1 MLTLASQS
9 RVQHLLLREALTSQ
23 IAHQI
28 VPALRSVSATET
40 LAIGL
45 AEVTTVK
52 QFACGKRVFGHQLR
66 YEKLLCSLIGFQQT
80 GTFRTGMLLLCVR
93 LVITQFNMVF
103 VGQKLDGVAEVDVLL
118 MLNIAEHVT
127 AETATETMPYTQR
140 RAHGKTWRFFIV
152 ERAQPYISA
161 SSGRLERNRCG
172 HNVIQIGGG
181 ANFFDIFLQNH
192 SWHSS
197 PP

>member
-52 QFACGKRVFGHQLR
+52 QFTCSERIFGHQLR
-66 YEKLLCSLIGFQQT
+66 YEKLLRGLIGFQQA
-80 GTFRTGMLLLCVR
+80 GTF
-93 LVITQFNMVF
+93 
-103 VGQKLDGVAEVDVLL
+103 
-118 MLNIAEHVT
+118 
-127 AETATETMPYTQR
+127 
-140 RAHGKTWRFFIV
+140 
-152 ERAQPYISA
+152 
-161 SSGRLERNRCG
+161 
-172 HNVIQIGGG
+172 
-181 ANFFDIFLQNH
+181 
-192 SWHSS
+192 
-197 PP
+197 